1 MNIQV
6 FDSILPQE
14 EVNFIEETFVNYEF
28 PYYSIV
34 DGFTSP
40 PESYLYSKT
49 DKRHKEHNFLVHIL
63 YTYEYDTKTAIEN
76 SKYSHMADKIL
87 KLFTLATGYQIGKLF
102 RAKVNYYGQCNY
114 MKEGDYNTPH
124 LDMDHPHQVLL
135 YYVNDSDGPTY
146 FFDDDYK
153 IVKVV
158 EPKKGRF
165 ILFDGCI
172 THASSFPVKSHFR
185 VGLNVDCLIDNYD
198 TQI

>member
-1 MNIQV
+1 VNIQV

-63 YTYEYDTKTAIEN
+63 YTYEYDTKTATEN

-102 RAKVNYYGQCNY
+102 RAKVNYYPQCNY

-124 LDMDHPHQVLL
+124 NDMDHPHQVLL

-185 VGLNVDCLIDNYD
+185 VGLNVDCLINNYGA
-198 TQI
+198 

>member
-63 YTYEYDTKTAIEN
+63 NTYE
-76 SKYSHMADKIL
+76 
-87 KLFTLATGYQIGKLF
+87 
-102 RAKVNYYGQCNY
+102 
-114 MKEGDYNTPH
+114 
-124 LDMDHPHQVLL
+124 
-135 YYVNDSDGPTY
+135 
-146 FFDDDYK
+146 
-153 IVKVV
+153 
-158 EPKKGRF
+158 
-165 ILFDGCI
+165 
-172 THASSFPVKSHFR
+172 
-185 VGLNVDCLIDNYD
+185 
-198 TQI
+198 